1 MLYTYFFLRNED
13 AAFGTQFAKEL
24 SSLEEIPIRKADTHA
39 HEGTNVDKK
48 IVLLG
53 SGGSGKTTA
62 ARRYARSEKFKII
75 WELNAEESETL
86 IHS

>member
-24 SSLEEIPIRKADTHA
+24 SSLEDIPIRKADTHA
-39 HEGTNVDKK
+39 HEGTNGDKK

-53 SGGSGKTTA
+53 MGGFGKITA
-62 ARRYARSEKFKII
+62 ARMCARSKKSKII
-75 WELNAEESETL
+75 WG
-86 IHS
+86 IKC

>member
-1 MLYTYFFLRNED
+1 M
-13 AAFGTQFAKEL
+13 
-24 SSLEEIPIRKADTHA
+24 HA
-39 HEGTNVDKK
+39 HAGINGDKK

-53 SGGSGKTTA
+53 SGGYGKTTA
-62 ARRYARSEKFKII
+62 ARMYARSEKFKII